1 MRSAKIERKTKETE
15 VKVELNLDGTG
26 KSEVNTGIGFLDH
39 MLTLFSKHSSID
51 LTVNSKGDLEI
62 CDHHTVEDIG
72 ICIGLALDKALGNKA
87 GINRY
92 GFFIL
97 PMDESQATVALDLS
111 GRSYLV
117 YDAVFERE
125 KLGELSTEMIEH
137 FFQTISQNAKMN
149 LQIKVTGKNNHHKC
163 EAIFKAFAKSLK
175 IAVQIDENS
184 KGEIPSTK
192 GII

>member
-1 MRSAKIERKTKETE
+1 MRSAKIERKTKETDIR
-15 VKVELNLDGTG
+15 VELNLDGTG
-26 KSEVNTGIGFLDH
+26 KSEINTEVGFLDH
-39 MLTLFSKHSSID
+39 MLTLFSKHSRID
-51 LTVNSKGDLEI
+51 LNVTAKGDLEI

-72 ICIGLALDKALGNKA
+72 ICIGLAIDKALGNKA

-117 YDAVFERE
+117 YDAIFERE

-137 FFQTISQNAKMN
+137 FFQAISQNAKMN
-149 LQIKVTGKNNHHKC
+149 LQIKVTGKNNHHKS
-163 EAIFKAFAKSLK
+163 EAIFKAFAKALK
-175 IAVQIDENS
+175 VAVEIDESS

-192 GII
+192 GTI

>member
-1 MRSAKIERKTKETE
+1 MRSAKIERKTKETDIR
-15 VKVELNLDGTG
+15 VELNLDGTG
-26 KSEVNTGIGFLDH
+26 KSEINTEVGFLDH
-39 MLTLFSKHSSID
+39 MLTLFSKHSRID
-51 LTVNSKGDLEI
+51 LNVTAKGDLEI

-72 ICIGLALDKALGNKA
+72 ICIGLAIDKALGNKA

-117 YDAVFERE
+117 YDAIFERE

-137 FFQTISQNAKMN
+137 FFQAISQNAKMN
-149 LQIKVTGKNNHHKC
+149 LQIKVTGKNNHHKS
-163 EAIFKAFAKSLK
+163 EAIFKAFAKALK
-175 IAVQIDENS
+175 IAVEIDESS

-192 GII
+192 GTI

>member
-1 MRSAKIERKTKETE
+1 MRSAKIERKTKETNI
-15 VKVELNLDGTG
+15 KVELNLDGTG
-26 KSEVNTGIGFLDH
+26 KSQVTTGVGFLDH
-39 MLTLFSKHSSID
+39 MLTLFSKHSQID
-51 LTVNSKGDLEI
+51 LSVTAKGDLEI

-72 ICIGLALDKALGNKA
+72 ICIGLAIEQALGEKK

-117 YDAVFERE
+117 YDATFERE

-137 FFQTISQNAKMN
+137 FFQAISQNAKMN
-149 LQIKVTGKNNHHKC
+149 LQIKVTGKNNHHKS
-163 EAIFKAFAKSLK
+163 EAIFKAFAKALK
-175 IAVQIDENS
+175 VAVEIDESS

-192 GII
+192 GTI